1 MADRLKE
8 YVIPVKP
15 QVDTAAWQQASDTI
29 ATVLRSPLQAVNDVA
44 DKIFNSFRGKA
55 ATLQDRNK
63 QEGVYSLDE
72 QFKAIQERIAKA
84 QASDDQKELIA
95 AQKQFEK
102 LGGATK
108 QAEITSRIAEAQ
120 QAAEMANRFSQGISL
135 ATSAVTLFTVAIKKA
150 KDITERATD
159 VSSQFVSQSSI
170 NVDESV
176 RSAMIRYGTDS
187 TTAQSIVSASEAL
200 NLDLSN
206 YSKWTRAQREGF
218 NSLMKTYKEGLDSI
232 NPDKLKQYNKAV
244 QEYELTRAEFDMKI
258 QLAWTKVLASSD
270 AVPQLLETFERGMD
284 SITNLLSSDAFRTG
298 FEMFT
303 SIINGIIK
311 IVTMPLNLLGDL
323 FTLGSS
329 RNTTTTTTTNNNTIY
344 ATSTDSKDLAID
356 IGLQLQGVLG

>member
-1 MADRLKE
+1 MADRLNE
-8 YVIPVKP
+8 YVVRIKP
-15 QVDTAAWQQASDTI
+15 QFDAEEWKQASDTI
-29 ATVLRSPLQAVNDVA
+29 ARTIKSPLQSAKQFTDN
-44 DKIFNSFRGKA
+44 IFNTYKRKA
-55 ATLQDRNK
+55 AALQDRNR
-63 QEGVYSLDE
+63 QQGIYSLDE
-72 QFKAIQERIAKA
+72 QFKDIQERITRA
-84 QASDDQKELIA
+84 QISGDQKELIS

-108 QAEITSRIAEAQ
+108 QAEVANQILETQHAV
-120 QAAEMANRFSQGISL
+120 EMANRFSKGIGV
-135 ATSAVTLFTVAIKKA
+135 ATIAVALFTTAIKKS
-150 KDITERATD
+150 KDIVQQATD
-159 VSSQFVSQSSI
+159 VSSRFVSQSSI
-170 NVDESV
+170 NVDEGV
-176 RSAMIRYGTDS
+176 RGAMIRYGTDS

-270 AVPQLLETFERGMD
+270 AVPQLLETFEHGMD
-284 SITNLLSSDAFRTG
+284 SIVNLLSSDAFKTG
-298 FEMFT
+298 FELFT
-303 SIINGIIK
+303 GIINGIIK
-311 IVTMPLNLLGDL
+311 IATMPLNLLGDL

-329 RNTTTTTTTNNNTIY
+329 RNTSTTTTTNNNTIY